1 MRALPLLFLASFSAA
16 AAAPNWA
23 SVPSKPITLFMP
35 GQTSLEW
42 LMTPGEHKGA
52 DRFRAGAACLSC
64 HTGQE
69 RVMGDVAR
77 KKYDRA
83 PLGVQPVTLPVT
95 VQFARDADTL
105 YVRVTFADTPDAK
118 QDPAAAKV
126 AMMLDGGG
134 TPEAARAGCW
144 AMCHDDSAAMP
155 SGKTPRTMYLG
166 KTRALMTRQGGGDTL
181 KPAGELARLKA
192 SGYGI
197 EYWQVALTP
206 APVAANGVV
215 FDKRTPA
222 KTVVAATASRAGN
235 QWTEVLSRKLTTG
248 QVALVPGKKYAVA
261 FAINAG
267 HSAGRYHYVSFERS
281 LILGGGAA
289 DFVAK

>member
-23 SVPSKPITLFMP
+23 SVPAKSITLFTP

-83 PLGVQPVTLPVT
+83 PLSAQPVTLPAT

-105 YVRVTFADTPDAK
+105 YVRLTFTDVPDVK
-118 QDPAAAKV
+118 QDTAVAKV
-126 AMMLDGGG
+126 EMMLDGGG
-134 TPEAARAGCW
+134 TPEAAHAGCW
-144 AMCHDDSAAMP
+144 AMCHDDSATMP
-155 SGKTPRTMYLG
+155 SGKGPRTMYLG
-166 KTRALMTRQGGGDTL
+166 KTRTAMTRQGGGDAL

-206 APVAANGVV
+206 APVPANGLV
-215 FDKRTPA
+215 FDKRTPK
-222 KTVVAATASRAGN
+222 KTSMAATASHAGN
-235 QWTEVLSRKLTTG
+235 QWTVVLSRKLTTG

-281 LILGGGAA
+281 LVLGGGAA